1 MLDNW
6 VGQLTSLVVTLLGGT
21 FLGNWV
27 SGKKNAN
34 DDKQE
39 LINQLQEERTWT
51 SEQLKERDK
60 KIDDLWEKFRQL
72 EKDNNAILHEKR
84 ELEFELRKEQKE
96 KEQALQENERLKGRI
111 EKLEERVEELEKERR
126 HGTIN

>member
-1 MLDNW
+1 M
-6 VGQLTSLVVTLLGGT
+6 SLVVTLLGGT

-39 LINQLQEERTWT
+39 LINQLQEERAWT
-51 SEQLKERDK
+51 NNQLKERDK

-72 EKDNNAILHEKR
+72 EKDNSAILHEKR

-126 HGTIN
+126 I

>member
-6 VGQLTSLVVTLLGGT
+6 VGQLTSLVLTLLGGT

-72 EKDNNAILHEKR
+72 EKDNSAILHEKR
-84 ELEFELRKEQKE
+84 ELELDLRKEKLE
-96 KEQALQENERLKGRI
+96 KEQALQENERLKDRI
-111 EKLEERVEELEKERR
+111 NKLEERVEELEKERR
-126 HGTIN
+126 I

>member
-6 VGQLTSLVVTLLGGT
+6 VGQLTSLVLTLLGGT

-126 HGTIN
+126 I

>member
-6 VGQLTSLVVTLLGGT
+6 RGQLASLVITLLGGT

-126 HGTIN
+126 I

>member
-6 VGQLTSLVVTLLGGT
+6 VGQLTSLVLTLLGGT

-39 LINQLQEERTWT
+39 LINQLQEERAWT
-51 SEQLKERDK
+51 SDQLKERDK

-72 EKDNNAILHEKR
+72 EKDNSAILHEKR